1 MQRPRAPSR
10 YLPEIQDAQSEDV
23 RLTRAAAWDAYYR
36 LRLVAPSPGVEEQ
49 AREVINAIKGL
60 RASDSLEA
68 LDDAGESVRHRIDA
82 LIDDAR
88 TPLIISGPLDDRSD
102 FYATIDRFI
111 PLLAKED
118 YEVDEKQRTT
128 ALTESGNEK
137 MEKALGEA
145 GYLKGDLY
153 DVENVSTVHHVN
165 QALKAIVMFKLDIDY
180 IVKDGKVASLNI
192 EAPGKFEVSDAAT
205 LLAQAKA

>member
-82 LIDDAR
+82 LIDDGDIVLLRYQETAENGQMVAAR
-88 TPLIISGPLDDRSD
+88 LRDENSVTLKR
-102 FYATIDRFI
+102 FY
-111 PLLAKED
+111 KEGNRVRLQPANITMD
-118 YEVDEKQRTT
+118 PIY
-128 ALTESGNEK
+128 TEAS
-137 MEKALGEA
+137 
-145 GYLKGDLY
+145 
-153 DVENVSTVHHVN
+153 NVRIEGRVVG
-165 QALKAIVMFKLDIDY
+165 VMRQMY
-180 IVKDGKVASLNI
+180 
-192 EAPGKFEVSDAAT
+192 
-205 LLAQAKA
+205 

>member
-88 TPLIISGPLDDRSD
+88 TDLHGHVGRGARGRS
-102 FYATIDRFI
+102 
-111 PLLAKED
+111 
-118 YEVDEKQRTT
+118 
-128 ALTESGNEK
+128 S
-137 MEKALGEA
+137 
-145 GYLKGDLY
+145 
-153 DVENVSTVHHVN
+153 
-165 QALKAIVMFKLDIDY
+165 
-180 IVKDGKVASLNI
+180 
-192 EAPGKFEVSDAAT
+192 VSDAG
-205 LLAQAKA
+205 